1 MKLKKLVNILITFL
15 FILSSANLL
24 TQETRYSERKTSS
37 RQDASITHRTVKIG
51 GRTLKYTA
59 TAGTIPLKDENGKTL
74 ADVFFI
80 AYMKDGVQDVSQRP
94 LLFSFNGGPGS
105 ASVWMHLGLLGPR
118 RVLLDDEG
126 FRHQPPYK
134 LVNNEYSV
142 LDVADLV
149 FIDPVSTGYSRAA
162 PGVDPKQFHGYKE
175 DIESVGEFIR
185 LYITRYKRWDS
196 PKFLIGES
204 YGSRRAS
211 GLAGYFQTR
220 LGIDLNG
227 IILVSAGSLGRDYVN
242 AGSMEYALYLP
253 HFAATAWYHK
263 KIAPDLQD
271 KPIREVLDEV
281 EAFALKDYAAALL
294 KGNRLSEDEKET
306 IVKSL
311 SRYTGLS
318 PSYIKNTHLRIERDR
333 FRKELL
339 RDENRILGRLDSRF
353 TGIDSD
359 AAGERAEF
367 DPAMASIKGPFT
379 ATINSYLSTEL
390 RYETDLNYE
399 ISANVRPWKPA
410 PSLDLLKTLRNAM
423 AQNPHLKVLVADGYY
438 DKLYFWPAYTFSQFD
453 FSSELRQRVKIAYY
467 EAGHM
472 MYIHK
477 PSLAKMK
484 NDIAEFIQ
492 SAISR

>member
-1 MKLKKLVNILITFL
+1 M
-15 FILSSANLL
+15 
-24 TQETRYSERKTSS
+24 
-37 RQDASITHRTVKIG
+37 
-51 GRTLKYTA
+51 
-59 TAGTIPLKDENGKTL
+59 
-74 ADVFFI
+74 
-80 AYMKDGVQDVSQRP
+80 
-94 LLFSFNGGPGS
+94 
-105 ASVWMHLGLLGPR
+105 
-118 RVLLDDEG
+118 
-126 FRHQPPYK
+126 
-134 LVNNEYSV
+134 

-311 SRYTGLS
+311 SRYTGRS